1 MRKYLYQIVVLSVV
15 AVAIGVL
22 LFIKFSTPRYDFPM
36 PKEGEVTVVEVG
48 STLCEPCKLLRP
60 EIEKVKPKLDGKA
73 TVHIIEITTESK
85 EAYKI
90 KVIPVVMV
98 FDKNAR
104 EVARKIFAVEDAPE
118 VENWLREKLVP
129 LGVEW

>member
-1 MRKYLYQIVVLSVV
+1 MRKYLYQIIVLT
-15 AVAIGVL
+15 AVAIALGIV

-60 EIEKVKPKLDGKA
+60 EIVNIKSKLEGKA
-73 TVHIIEITTESK
+73 TVHIVEITNESK
-85 EAYKI
+85 DAYKI
-90 KVIPVVMV
+90 QVIPAVII
-98 FDKNAR
+98 FDKNAQ
-104 EVARKIFAVEDAPE
+104 EVARRIFATEDVPE
-118 VENWLREKLVP
+118 TENWLREKLVP